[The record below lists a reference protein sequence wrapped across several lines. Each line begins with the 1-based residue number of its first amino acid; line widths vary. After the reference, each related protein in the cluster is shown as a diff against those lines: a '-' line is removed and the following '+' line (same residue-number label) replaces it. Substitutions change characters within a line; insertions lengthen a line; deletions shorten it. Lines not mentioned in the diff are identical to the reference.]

1 MWTLVLLLSGFLT
14 AGVNAVRTVTG
25 LRGHSVQ
32 IHCPYD
38 SGYESNTKYLC
49 RGECSTLLWSTKD
62 IPVDSGSAKDQRFS
76 LKDDTV
82 NRVFNITITD
92 LRTEDAGKYWCGIG
106 RALPL
111 RDDYTEITLLV
122 KLDNFNNTTVLA
134 SYPPSA
140 HTLSTAVFT
149 APSTGQQR
157 TSTPNV
163 PHSTSSSTTH
173 NDKTGPSDPV
183 MYISVGLAFVMIVL
197 LVAMTALY
205 KQKRSTKRT
214 KDKSIPLSAVPAD
227 PEMGDRIYQEIEER
241 EQKPGEDST
250 NSPLYS
256 TIEPPDL
263 FIYNTPTPS
272 QQGPQQS
279 LSSTVYS
286 TVNSTKHSA
295 GNSTIYSAVR
305 VPK

>member
-1 MWTLVLLLSGFLT
+1 MWPLVLLLSGFLT

-38 SGYESNTKYLC
+38 SGYESYTKYLC
-49 RGECSTLLWSTKD
+49 RGECPTLVWSTKD
-62 IPVDSGSAKDQRFS
+62 IPVDSGSVKDQRFS
-76 LKDDTV
+76 LKDHTV
-82 NRVFNITITD
+82 NRVFIITITD
-92 LRTEDAGKYWCGIG
+92 LRTEDAGTYWCGIG
-106 RALPL
+106 RAL

-122 KLDNFNNTTVLA
+122 KLDNFNNTAVPA

-157 TSTPNV
+157 TSSPNV

-173 NDKTGPSDPV
+173 NDKTEPSDPV

-205 KQKRSTKRT
+205 KQKRTTKRT

-272 QQGPQQS
+272 QQGPQQPPN
-279 LSSTVYS
+279 S
-286 TVNSTKHSA
+286 TVNFTKHSA
-295 GNSTIYSAVR
+295 ENTIYSAVR

>member
-1 MWTLVLLLSGFLT
+1 MWPLVLLLFGFLT
-14 AGVNAVRTVTG
+14 AGVNAVETVTG

-32 IHCPYD
+32 IHCPYE
-38 SGYESNTKYLC
+38 SGYENYTKYLC
-49 RGECSTLLWSTKD
+49 RGKCSVWSTKD
-62 IPVDSGSAKDQRFS
+62 IPVDSKSAKDQRFS

-82 NRVFNITITD
+82 NRVFIITITD
-92 LRTEDAGKYWCGIG
+92 LRTEDAGTYWCVIE
-106 RALPL
+106 RALH
-111 RDDYTEITLLV
+111 DDYTEIMLLV
-122 KLDNFNNTTVLA
+122 KLDNFNNTTVPA
-134 SYPPSA
+134 SYPSSA
-140 HTLSTAVFT
+140 HTLSTALFT

-157 TSTPNV
+157 TSIPNV

-173 NDKTGPSDPV
+173 NAKTEPSDPV

-205 KQKRSTKRT
+205 KQKRTTKRT